1 MSKALVISTAIC
13 ASLFTLNAHAQ
24 ARKVQGTVVGTDQK
38 GLVGVSVTVPGT
50 RIVAVTDKSGKFSI
64 EIAGNNQELQFTYV
78 GFQTKKVTVL
88 ENQKTLNIVLEEQSN
103 ALEEVTVN
111 IGYGTVKKKDLTGAV
126 TSVGAETISK
136 APVSSAL
143 EAIAGR
149 MAGIQISST
158 EGSPDAEMK
167 VRVRGGGSVTGDNAP
182 LYIVD
187 GFPMSSISDIAPAD
201 IESIDVLKDASSAA
215 IYGSRGANGVVI
227 VTTKSAKSG
236 KTSISYS
243 AFGGIRN
250 LAKKLDVLSPYDYVT
265 WQYEQALLQN
275 KLDTYVK
282 YFGNFQDID
291 LYKDVPSNDWQELIF
306 GRTGNT
312 FNQNFNLS
320 GGSDKT
326 KYSISHSFVR
336 DKAIMEMSGFR
347 RQNVNFKLNHKPS
360 KNTSIDLG
368 ARFSDVRI
376 SGGGMNEQNEASSS
390 DSRLKFAMI
399 YPPFP
404 VGGLTNSD
412 ETDDEFNLYNP
423 LESLVDNDQLQRRR
437 TYNLNAA
444 FSWDIVK
451 NLRFRTEFGF
461 DDYHN
466 YNDRFYGP
474 TTYYVRNIP
483 AALDQNKP
491 ALISLNTS
499 TQGIRSTNTLNYN
512 FQDFLPKGHSLS
524 VLVGQEY
531 LFTQKTLNTNTT
543 HGFPNSFKLDD
554 TRKLTPQGASS
565 TINNYMFAD
574 EKLLSFFGRVNYDFD
589 SKYLFNATF
598 RADGSS
604 KFSAD
609 NYWGYFP
616 SMAAAW
622 RISSERF
629 MDKTQSWLDDL
640 KLRASLGTSG
650 NNNIPLEQIYPI
662 FSVKNTEWVN
672 GYNNYWATSKTM
684 SNPDLKW
691 ETTISK
697 NIGLDFTLFKKKLS
711 GTVDVYK
718 NKTKD
723 LLILFPIAGSGYDDQ
738 YRNLGET
745 QNKGI
750 ELTLNWSAIN
760 KKNFDLNFSGNISFN
775 ETKVNSLGTLTSIPM
790 ASGWASTEIGTDYVV
805 ETGGRVG
812 KMYGYVSD
820 GRYEV
825 SDFTGYDAASKK
837 WILKDGVADASTVVG
852 TIRPGTMKLKDL
864 VGDDHKID
872 ASDQTIIG
880 DANPLHT
887 GGFSIN
893 TRIYNFDITALFNWS
908 YGNDIYN
915 ANKIEYTSTSK
926 YNNRNMLTVM
936 EEGQRWT
943 NLLPDGTISNDPNQ
957 LADMNKNT
965 SLWSPLTSKFV
976 FSDWAVEDGSFLRLG
991 TVTIGYTLPKAFTDR
1006 LKIRNFRVYISG
1018 YNLAVWTNYSGF
1030 DPEVSTRRKTNLT
1043 PGVDYSA
1050 YPKSRTFVAGLNL
1063 NF

>member
-1 MSKALVISTAIC
+1 MSKALVLSTAIC
-13 ASLFTLNAHAQ
+13 ASLFTLNAQAQ
-24 ARKVQGTVVGTDQK
+24 SKKVQGTVVNSDQK
-38 GLVGVSVTVPGT
+38 ALTGVSILVSGT
-50 RIVAVTDKSGKFSI
+50 KIVAVTDQNGKFTIQVPS
-64 EIAGNNQELQFTYV
+64 NSQELQFTYV
-78 GFQTKKVTVL
+78 GFKTKKLMLSADQASVGIT
-88 ENQKTLNIVLEEQSN
+88 LEEQSN
-103 ALEEVTVN
+103 TLEEVMVN

-126 TSVGAETISK
+126 TSVGAETITK

-167 VRVRGGGSVTGDNAP
+167 VRVRGGGSITGDNTP

-187 GFPMSSISDIAPAD
+187 GFPVASISDIAPAD
-201 IESIDVLKDASSAA
+201 IASIDVLKDASSAA
-215 IYGSRGANGVVI
+215 IYGSRGANGVII

-236 KTSISYS
+236 KTAISYS
-243 AFGGIRN
+243 AFGGVRN
-250 LAKKLDVLSPYDYVT
+250 LAKKLDVLSSYDYVT

-275 KLDTYVK
+275 KLDSYVK

-291 LYKDVPSNDWQELIF
+291 LYKNVVPNDWQELVF

-326 KYSISHSFVR
+326 KYSISHSFVK

-360 KNTSIDLG
+360 KTVSIDLG
-368 ARFSDVRI
+368 ARFSDVHI
-376 SGGGMNEQNEASSS
+376 SGGGMNEQNETSSA

-444 FSWDIVK
+444 FSWDVTRNI
-451 NLRFRTEFGF
+451 RFRSEFGF
-461 DDYHN
+461 DDSRN
-466 YNDRFYGP
+466 YNDRFYGQ

-483 AALDQNKP
+483 AALNQGKP
-491 ALISLNTS
+491 ALVSLNTS
-499 TQGIRSTNTLNYN
+499 MQAIRTTNTLNYD
-512 FQDFLPKGHSLS
+512 FKDFLPKKHSLN

-531 LFTQKTLNTNTT
+531 LLTRTAWNTNTT

-554 TRKLTPQGASS
+554 TRKLTSQGASS
-565 TINNYMFAD
+565 MVNNYLFAD
-574 EKLLSFFGRVNYDFD
+574 DKLLSFFGRVNYDFD

-604 KFSAD
+604 KFAAEH
-609 NYWGYFP
+609 YWGYFP

-622 RISSERF
+622 RLSSERF
-629 MDKTQSWLDDL
+629 MEKTQSWLDDL
-640 KLRASLGTSG
+640 KVRVSLGASG
-650 NNNIPLEQIYPI
+650 NNKIPGEQIYPI
-662 FSVKNTEWVN
+662 FSVLNTEWVN
-672 GYNNYWATSKTM
+672 GYKNYWATSKTM

-691 ETTISK
+691 ESTISS
-697 NIGLDFTLFKKKLS
+697 NIGLDFSLFKRKLS
-711 GTVDVYK
+711 GTIDVYN

-745 QNKGI
+745 QNKGL
-750 ELTLNWSAIN
+750 ELTLNWSAVN
-760 KKNFDLNFSGNISFN
+760 KKNFDLTFSGNISFN
-775 ETKVNSLGTLTSIPM
+775 RGKVNSLGSLASIPM
-790 ASGWASTEIGTDYVV
+790 ASGWASTEIGPDYVV

-825 SDFTGYDAASKK
+825 SDFTGYDANTKK
-837 WILKDGVADASTVVG
+837 WILKDGVADASSIVG
-852 TIRPGTMKLKDL
+852 AIRPGTMKLKNL
-864 VGDDHKID
+864 TGDNNKVD
-872 ASDQTIIG
+872 ASDRSIIG

-893 TRIYNFDITALFNWS
+893 TRLYNFDMTALFNWS

-926 YNNRNMLTVM
+926 FNNRNMLTDM
-936 EEGQRWT
+936 EDGLRWT

-965 SLWSPLTSKFV
+965 SLWSPLTNKFV

-991 TVTIGYTLPKAFTDR
+991 TVTLGYTLPKSFTDR
-1006 LKIRNFRVYISG
+1006 LKIKNFRIYVSG
-1018 YNLAVWTNYSGF
+1018 YNLAIWTNYSGF
-1030 DPEVSTRRKTNLT
+1030 DPEVSTRRRTNLT

-1050 YPKSRTFVAGLNL
+1050 YPKSRMYVAGLNL